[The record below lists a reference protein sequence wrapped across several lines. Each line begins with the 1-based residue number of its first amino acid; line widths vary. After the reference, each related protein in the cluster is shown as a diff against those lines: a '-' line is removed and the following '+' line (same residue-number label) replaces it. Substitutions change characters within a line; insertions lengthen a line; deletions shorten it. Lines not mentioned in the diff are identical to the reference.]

1 VAVKTPGK
9 GDDKDETSAYAEK
22 ATADRKAE
30 VKVEI
35 EPYFMEKLFHWRKL
49 AKDGQ
54 TARCLDN
61 RQEDFTEK

>member
-1 VAVKTPGK
+1 
-9 GDDKDETSAYAEK
+9 
-22 ATADRKAE
+22 
-30 VKVEI
+30 
-35 EPYFMEKLFHWRKL
+35 MEKLFHWRKL